1 MQLQFSNYAIL
12 LEFNFRV
19 RISRAVI
26 ISVLLYFL
34 YQLLAR
40 KLFSPH
46 DTFAPRGLRFSW
58 DFVAFCVS
66 DAIVRPQVIKGVSIW
81 FYFFLIE
88 NTYWSQKVVILY
100 HVILPRKVDL
110 WYFSW
115 VVHSSQ
121 KLTLKKLILEK
132 KIRDLV
138 ACVTFIKEVYFYQG
152 PRWGGGGSCPP
163 TTKEGPDKSI
173 PLL

>member
-26 ISVLLYFL
+26 ISVLLYL
-34 YQLLAR
+34 YIVDQLLAR
-40 KLFSPH
+40 KLFSPPH

-110 WYFSW
+110 
-115 VVHSSQ
+115 
-121 KLTLKKLILEK
+121 
-132 KIRDLV
+132 
-138 ACVTFIKEVYFYQG
+138 
-152 PRWGGGGSCPP
+152 
-163 TTKEGPDKSI
+163 
-173 PLL
+173 

>member
-1 MQLQFSNYAIL
+1 MQFRNKKTKNNKCNLFL

-26 ISVLLYFL
+26 ISVLLYL
-34 YQLLAR
+34 YIVDQLLAR

-58 DFVAFCVS
+58 DFVAFCVL

-81 FYFFLIE
+81 FYFFFFIE

-100 HVILPRKVDL
+100 HVILTRKVDL

-115 VVHSSQ
+115 VVHSS
-121 KLTLKKLILEK
+121 KNLLWKSLYW
-132 KIRDLV
+132 KI
-138 ACVTFIKEVYFYQG
+138 K
-152 PRWGGGGSCPP
+152 
-163 TTKEGPDKSI
+163 
-173 PLL
+173 